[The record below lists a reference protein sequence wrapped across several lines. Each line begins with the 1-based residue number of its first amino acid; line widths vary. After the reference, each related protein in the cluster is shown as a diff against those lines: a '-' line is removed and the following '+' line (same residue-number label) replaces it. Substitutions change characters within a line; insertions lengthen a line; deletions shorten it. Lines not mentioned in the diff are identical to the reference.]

1 MKLINYHCSV
11 DATKYYFS
19 SRVVSVSNSL
29 PNDAVDDV
37 ESAEVERRQDG
48 IHLARHTSAVSE
60 DQSVTAADKWP
71 VHHAAEQ
78 SS

>member
-1 MKLINYHCSV
+1 MITTADCYKSPAGLR
-11 DATKYYFS
+11 
-19 SRVVSVSNSL
+19 SRYWS
-29 PNDAVDDV
+29 VDDV
-37 ESAEVERRQDG
+37 EPAEVERRQDG

-60 DQSVTAADKWP
+60 GQFVTTADKRP